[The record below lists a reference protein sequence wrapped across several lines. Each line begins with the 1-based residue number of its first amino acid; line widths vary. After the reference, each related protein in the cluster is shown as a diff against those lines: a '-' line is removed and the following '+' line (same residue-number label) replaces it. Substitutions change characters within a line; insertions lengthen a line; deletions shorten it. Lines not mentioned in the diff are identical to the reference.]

1 MRSLILSATA
11 RFLLPVLL
19 MFSLF
24 LLVRGHHM
32 PGGGFVGG
40 LVAAAA
46 FMLYAI
52 AHSVAEARAL
62 LRVDTVSLLGVG
74 LFLSLGSGLLS
85 LVRGSS
91 FMTGLW
97 LSRPLPVVGKLGTP
111 VVFDMGVYLV
121 VLGATLTVLFTLAE
135 D

>member
-1 MRSLILSATA
+1 MSSLILSATA

-19 MFSLF
+19 MFSFF
-24 LLVRGHHM
+24 LLVRGHHL

-40 LVAAAA
+40 LVAASA

-52 AHSVAEARAL
+52 AHSVREARAL
-62 LRVDTVSLLGVG
+62 LRVDSVSLLGVG
-74 LFLSLGSGLLS
+74 LILSLGSGLLS
-85 LVRGSS
+85 LFAGSP

-97 LSRPLPVVGKLGTP
+97 LAAPLPIVGKLGTP
-111 VVFDMGVYLV
+111 VVFDVGVYLV

>member
-1 MRSLILSATA
+1 MSSLILSATA
-11 RFLLPVLL
+11 RFLMPILL

-24 LLVRGHHM
+24 LLERGHNL

-40 LVAAAA
+40 LVASAA

-52 AHSVAEARAL
+52 AYDVQSARQL
-62 LRVDTVSLLGVG
+62 LRVDTIALLGTG
-74 LFLSLGSGLLS
+74 LFLALGSGLPGL
-85 LVRGSS
+85 LRGQS

-97 LSRPLPVVGKLGTP
+97 PDHAFPIVGKLGTP
-111 VVFDMGVYLV
+111 MVFDAGVYLV
-121 VLGATLTVLFTLAE
+121 VLGATLTVLFALAE